1 MIKQIRGRKYDTE
14 RATVVGTV
22 RTMASNMREVQ
33 HIEKTLYRKRT
44 GEYFLYSVRVDAGTD
59 ASSPTWDIEP
69 MTPLEAER
77 WAKKNFKKEDF
88 IVAFPPEGESSGA
101 RVTTSISLK
110 RENYEKIKELAM
122 RSNMPLRKFLD
133 RVIQNL
139 EGTF

>member
-22 RTMASNMREVQ
+22 RPMASDMHEVQ

-44 GEYFLYSVRVDAGTD
+44 GEYFLYSVKKDVENNG
-59 ASSPTWDIEP
+59 SSPAWNIEP

-88 IVAFPPEGESSGA
+88 IVAFPPEGEGSGA

-110 RENYEKIKELAM
+110 RENYEKVKELAM
-122 RSNMPLRKFLD
+122 RANMPLSKFLD

-139 EGTF
+139 EDTF